1 MKTQARANTIRMSCR
16 KVRLIA
22 NMVRGMN
29 ALEAISHL
37 QFVRRD
43 AAEPVS
49 KLLKSAIAN
58 AEHNFKAEPE
68 KLWISEIKVDNAG
81 FLKRFRPRAMG
92 RAAEIHKHM
101 AHITLSLSDEAKTGR
116 AAKKEAKATAKSVAR
131 AARLAAKK

>member
-1 MKTQARANTIRMSCR
+1 MKTQAHANTIRMSCR
-16 KVRLIA
+16 KVRLVA
-22 NMVRGMN
+22 DMVRGMN

-43 AAEPVS
+43 AAEPIT

-68 KLWISEIKVDNAG
+68 TLWISEIKVDNAG

-101 AHITLSLSDEAKTGR
+101 AHLTLSLSNEAKTGR
-116 AAKKEAKATAKSVAR
+116 AAKKEAKAVAKKASR
-131 AARLAAKK
+131 AARVAKK